1 MSSLIILQ
9 HMKTTYTNRYGDNI
23 VFEKLDNNTIKISGY
38 NPAWIR
44 LGYENVYDEAYNKY
58 CQDNNQPMSFEDFK
72 DKVHHYEQDKTNPLN
87 VYRSLITSD
96 YNTYNMFDP
105 SGGPYI
111 SIGSNLKYYF
121 SQKEDIIVTK
131 IIPQA
136 DHVLLEW
143 K

>member
-1 MSSLIILQ
+1 MSSLIILP

-23 VFEKLDNNTIKISGY
+23 VFEKLDNNTIKMSGY

-44 LGYENVYDEAYNKY
+44 IGYENVYDEAYNKY
-58 CQDNNQPMSFEDFK
+58 CEDNNQPMSFDDFK
-72 DKVHHYEQDKTNPLN
+72 DKVHHYEQGKTNPLN

-96 YNTYNMFDP
+96 CNTYNMFDP

-111 SIGSNLKYYF
+111 EINSNLKYYF
-121 SQKEDIIVTK
+121 NQKEDLIVK
-131 IIPQA
+131 NIKVNG
-136 DHVLLEW
+136 DHVILEC

>member
-1 MSSLIILQ
+1 
-9 HMKTTYTNRYGDNI
+9 MKTSYQNRYGDNI
-23 VFEKLDNNTIKISGY
+23 VFEKLDNNTIKMSGY

-44 LGYENVYDEAYNKY
+44 IGYENVYDEAYNKY
-58 CQDNNQPMSFEDFK
+58 CEDNNQPMSFDDFK
-72 DKVHHYEQDKTNPLN
+72 DKVHHYEQGKTNPLN

-111 SIGSNLKYYF
+111 EINSNLKYYF
-121 SQKEDIIVTK
+121 NQKEDLIVK
-131 IIPQA
+131 NIKVNG
-136 DHVLLEW
+136 DHVILEC